1 MRQKMQAQ
9 AAEKL
14 RLTELAK
21 MATDRAEME
30 ATKAILE
37 ESQFIKQ
44 EDDELFD
51 KSEFDEED
59 ETEDASTD
67 EVYFDEDDDETS
79 MGVEKNNNNVKIAQK
94 VHVSTDPLD

>member
-1 MRQKMQAQ
+1 
-9 AAEKL
+9 
-14 RLTELAK
+14 

-30 ATKAILE
+30 AAKAILE

-59 ETEDASTD
+59 E
-67 EVYFDEDDDETS
+67 ETS